1 MKKLNVVLD
10 TNVFIVSLVPHM
22 KYYWIYQ
29 KVLYGHYN
37 LLISNEILMEYQ
49 EQLTN
54 RYDLSFIETNL
65 NFLLLLPNV
74 RFVYPSFRWNLI
86 KDDPD
91 DNKFVDCAVAGNA
104 DCIVTHDHHFQIL
117 KQVEFPAVKS
127 VTISEF
133 GSILT

>member
-10 TNVFIVSLVPHM
+10 TNVFIVSLIPHM
-22 KYYWIYQ
+22 KYYWVYQ
-29 KVLYGHYN
+29 KVLYGDYN
-37 LLISNEILMEYQ
+37 VLVSNEILMEYQ

-54 RYDLSFIETNL
+54 RYDLSFVETNL

-74 RFVYPSFRWNLI
+74 RFVHPSFRWNLI

-104 DCIVTHDHHFQIL
+104 DCIVTHDRHFQIL
-117 KQVEFPAVKS
+117 KQVKFPVVKS

-133 GSILT
+133 GLLLT